1 MYEYD
6 NSFIYV
12 PLDAAQLFF
21 RLPDAVTS
29 LEVFVADPDRV
40 APSSAG

>member
-21 RLPDAVTS
+21 RLPDAVS
-29 LEVFVADPDRV
+29 DLEVFVADPDQSCATR
-40 APSSAG
+40 PG